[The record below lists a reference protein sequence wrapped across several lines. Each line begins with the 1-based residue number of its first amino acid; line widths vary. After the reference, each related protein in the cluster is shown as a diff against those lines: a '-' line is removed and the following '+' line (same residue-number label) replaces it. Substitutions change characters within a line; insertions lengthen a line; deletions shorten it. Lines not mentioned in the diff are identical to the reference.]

1 MRALAP
7 RGGYGLPVV
16 FTRQACSHSESP
28 MLPSLSSSL
37 PRESL
42 ETPVSAS
49 LPTPQPIAANAV
61 GIGLKFQHM
70 QALVHLAHSAQA
82 PDFLELHAENYMNAG
97 GPLQDRLDEL
107 ACRYPLSVHG
117 VGLSLGSAE
126 GIDPAHLERLARL
139 VGHLNPAL
147 VSEHLAWSRLDGHS
161 YNDLLPVPL
170 TAESLRVLGDNIART
185 QDRLGRRLLV
195 ENPSLYV
202 SLDNRFSE
210 TEFLQRLVDT
220 TGCGLLFDVNNAYIS
235 AANLGRDLDA
245 YLDEVPWAAV
255 GEWHLAGHSL
265 DAAGELYIDDHGS
278 AVSEPVWQRYRQ
290 VLARRPGLPTL
301 IEWDNRVPT
310 LERWMQEVDL
320 ARRHQH
326 ATHAS
331 EAADA
336 PASLARD
343 ALARDTGRAS

>member
-1 MRALAP
+1 M
-7 RGGYGLPVV
+7 
-16 FTRQACSHSESP
+16 
-28 MLPSLSSSL
+28 
-37 PRESL
+37 
-42 ETPVSAS
+42 
-49 LPTPQPIAANAV
+49 AANAI

-70 QALVHLAHSAQA
+70 QALTHLGHTARSGQSAQA

-97 GPLQDRLDEL
+97 GPVQDRLDEL
-107 ACRYPLSVHG
+107 ARCYPLSVHG

-139 VGHLNPAL
+139 VDHLNPTL

-170 TAESLRVLGDNIART
+170 TRESLRVLGDNIART

-195 ENPSLYV
+195 ENPSLYIR
-202 SLDNRFSE
+202 LDNHFSE
-210 TEFLQRLVDT
+210 TEFLQRLVDA

-290 VLARRPGLPTL
+290 VLARRPGLPTM

-310 LERWMQEVDL
+310 LERWLQEVEL
-320 ARRHQH
+320 ARHHQDAAH
-326 ATHAS
+326 WS
-331 EAADA
+331 EDTGT
-336 PASLARD
+336 PASLAGG
-343 ALARDTGRAS
+343 ASAQTKGRAS